1 MNKIEEMNQVQKA
14 MSNVKK
20 IVSNFTSYFESK
32 IYFKIEIMCYNR
44 EISESIF
51 LLFNN
56 NKEYKEFANI
66 LTSVH
71 VDNNK
76 LFQSIVIRNLL
87 QIDEI
92 SFLTKETQDWD
103 NYYSS
108 VKVKRSIIQILVQ
121 EREESRKVYDHY
133 EKKLEKLEDK
143 KDQKI
148 REGSYIEG
156 SDFYTIITR
165 NETKYIN
172 AKDDYVKK
180 AICAYDTIDKLNNNR
195 FNIVTPVLLN
205 VNVVLFRCFLQK

>member
-76 LFQSIVIRNLL
+76 LFQSIVIKNLL
-87 QIDEI
+87 
-92 SFLTKETQDWD
+92 
-103 NYYSS
+103 
-108 VKVKRSIIQILVQ
+108 
-121 EREESRKVYDHY
+121 
-133 EKKLEKLEDK
+133 
-143 KDQKI
+143 
-148 REGSYIEG
+148 
-156 SDFYTIITR
+156 
-165 NETKYIN
+165 
-172 AKDDYVKK
+172 
-180 AICAYDTIDKLNNNR
+180 
-195 FNIVTPVLLN
+195 
-205 VNVVLFRCFLQK
+205 